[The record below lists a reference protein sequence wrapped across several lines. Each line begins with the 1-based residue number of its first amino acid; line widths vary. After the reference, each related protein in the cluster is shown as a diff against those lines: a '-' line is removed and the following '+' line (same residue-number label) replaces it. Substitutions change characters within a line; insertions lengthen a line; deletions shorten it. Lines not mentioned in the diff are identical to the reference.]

1 MLSLLG
7 RSFDGMYISLAQQ
20 IGGIDPLLDSFF
32 GFLRRKSDFFSGAA
46 SSNAARETI
55 LNAFTKNKDRYE
67 EDVHEKIDKEKKRK
81 AEEDARLKRVE
92 MDKAKQHKHGDAKR
106 YEELNE
112 GEATKINAE
121 GAHAKQQPSMLAS
134 TSDAADASFVEGGGE
149 DDGKSKGKET
159 RPVNNGGVCDNY
171 CWTQTLGDVQV
182 WSAMRRILDPSP
194 SPSNALRRTPAA
206 PSSASLCA

>member
-1 MLSLLG
+1 
-7 RSFDGMYISLAQQ
+7 
-20 IGGIDPLLDSFF
+20 
-32 GFLRRKSDFFSGAA
+32 
-46 SSNAARETI
+46 
-55 LNAFTKNKDRYE
+55 
-67 EDVHEKIDKEKKRK
+67 
-81 AEEDARLKRVE
+81 

-182 WSAMRRILDPSP
+182 WSAMRRIPDPSP